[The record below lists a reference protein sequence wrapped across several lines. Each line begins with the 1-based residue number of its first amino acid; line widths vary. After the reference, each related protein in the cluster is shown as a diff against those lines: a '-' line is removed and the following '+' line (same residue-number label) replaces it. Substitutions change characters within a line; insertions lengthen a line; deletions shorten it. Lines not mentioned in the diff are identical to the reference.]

1 MTPAINAKLAA
12 LAALEA
18 AHRELLEQTSES
30 AEKINKLNATI
41 IGEVSATLEIKPGET
56 YLITSADRVAPA
68 KCLYVEPLILP
79 DCTLGLNAVFLLEG
93 SKSVVCRIDHK
104 SLVSQ
109 DGNEITTTATFS
121 RDSTSAAYFASR
133 NLPETPD

>member
-1 MTPAINAKLAA
+1 MTPAINAKLSA

-18 AHRELLEQTSES
+18 AHRELLDQMAES
-30 AEKINKLNATI
+30 AEKIDRLNATI
-41 IGEVSATLEIKPGET
+41 IGEVSASLEIKPGET

-109 DGNEITTTATFS
+109 DGNEITTTAAFS
-121 RDSTSAAYFASR
+121 RDSTSAAYFAAR

>member
-1 MTPAINAKLAA
+1 MTLA
-12 LAALEA
+12 LAKELNALSALKGKQAHIEA
-18 AHRELLEQTSES
+18 AFAEATDKVALLS
-30 AEKINKLNATI
+30 AAI
-41 IGEVSATLEIKPGET
+41 IAAAEEALEIKVGAD
-56 YLITSADRVAPA
+56 YLITAADRVAPA
-68 KCLYVEPLILP
+68 RCLYVEPLILP

-109 DGNEITTTATFS
+109 EGNEITTTSAFS
-121 RDSTSAAYFASR
+121 RDATSAAYFASK

>member
-1 MTPAINAKLAA
+1 MTPSITRQLAA
-12 LAALEA
+12 LSALEGK
-18 AHRELLEQTSES
+18 HRHILEAMAES
-30 AEKINKLNATI
+30 AEKINKLNAAI
-41 IGEVSATLEIKPGET
+41 IAEAAYALEIKVGAD
-56 YLITSADRVAPA
+56 YIITAADRVAPA
-68 KCLYVEPLILP
+68 RCLYVEPIILP

-109 DGNEITTTATFS
+109 EGNEITTTATFS
-121 RDSTSAAYFASR
+121 RDATSAAYFASK

>member
-1 MTPAINAKLAA
+1 MTSAINAKLAA

-18 AHRELLEQTSES
+18 AHRETLDQMSEL
-30 AEKINKLNATI
+30 AEKIDKLNATI
-41 IGEVSATLEIKPGET
+41 IGEVAAALEIKPGET

-109 DGNEITTTATFS
+109 DGNEITTTAAFS
-121 RDSTSAAYFASR
+121 RDSTSAAYFAAR